1 MAIEFSSLIRIGTS
15 VAMIIVFEDDQTVG
29 VFPHIESVRT
39 ACEAVDVEDG
49 VYGFFDEY
57 GRRLVPI
64 VIKPVSRT
72 SLFFGAIQSV
82 GGGHFKLEL
91 DAQDDGS
98 TFDQAIATAVAID
111 RNRWFASVADLARHV
126 SDNRRRRT

>member
-1 MAIEFSSLIRIGTS
+1 
-15 VAMIIVFEDDQTVG
+15 MIIVFEDDQTVG

-49 VYGFFDEY
+49 VYSFFDEY

-64 VIKPVSRT
+64 IIKPVSRT
-72 SLFFGAIQSV
+72 SLFFGAIKSV

-91 DAQDDGS
+91 DARDDGS

-126 SDNRRRRT
+126 SDNRRQRT